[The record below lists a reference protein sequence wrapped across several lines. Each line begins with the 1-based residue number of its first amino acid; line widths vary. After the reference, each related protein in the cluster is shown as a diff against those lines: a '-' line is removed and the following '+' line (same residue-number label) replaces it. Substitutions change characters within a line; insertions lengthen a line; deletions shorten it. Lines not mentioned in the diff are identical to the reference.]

1 MRVMLCFSLKSDTT
15 SFSAIERTLCG
26 VTTALGATSGDVV
39 NADTEA
45 KLTREIAI
53 VEIFMV
59 AKFQDI
65 SLVYM

>member
-15 SFSAIERTLCG
+15 SFSAIERTLYG
-26 VTTALGATSGDVV
+26 VTTALCGATSGDVV

-53 VEIFMV
+53 VEILMV

-65 SLVYM
+65 SLV